1 MSTPAISVLFGARV
15 RGLLCGA
22 AVAVYCVFVVAPACR
37 NPNTNG
43 FAAYYTISRIFLET
57 PRELRR
63 AYDDPWFQERI
74 DTFGFARVRDVY
86 FQPPTMSL
94 MLAPLAW
101 MSAGRA
107 RIGWIICSVAFWWS
121 GVALLVKALARNAGR
136 SVAPWLRL
144 VALTTLYIPLADNFR
159 QGQGYALLF
168 LLLCALLYFAQHPNP
183 RRAWLAGVPLGFML
197 VLKMAGVWFW
207 PFLLAARRWGIL
219 SAAAV
224 TALAVTIFALP
235 AVDGDAWRRYLHDLP
250 RLSSDPVRYV
260 TGYQTVSS
268 LTGHLFVFDSRWNP
282 APVAN
287 HPRIA
292 IGLALFVTAV
302 ALIVSAWLQRLASDD
317 RDARALSW
325 GLLTALCVSLA
336 PVAESYHYLLVLPA
350 VIVALWWATEKGVS
364 RLSWAFLLFA
374 ILLLITP
381 VRVYDSRHFQAGSR
395 ALLAY
400 PRLYGAF
407 ALWGWLACALCQYKQ
422 HPQAA
427 SVDDVA
433 GARVSGAIDAADNLE
448 RGRTYLHTELA
459 QDANAAEVGARRH
472 IVRNG

>member
-1 MSTPAISVLFGARV
+1 MVYGVL
-15 RGLLCGA
+15 
-22 AVAVYCVFVVAPACR
+22 VVAPACR
-37 NPNTNG
+37 EPNTNG
-43 FAAYYTISRIFLET
+43 FVAYYTASRIVLET
-57 PRELRR
+57 PRELKR
-63 AYDDPWFQERI
+63 AFDAPWFQERI

-121 GVALLVKALARNAGR
+121 GVALLVKALARTGGGL
-136 SVAPWLRL
+136 VAPGLRV
-144 VALTTLYIPLADNFR
+144 VALTTAYIPLADNFSR
-159 QGQGYALLF
+159 GQGYVLLF
-168 LLLCALLYFAQHPNP
+168 FLLCAVIYLAQHPNP
-183 RRAWLAGVPLGFML
+183 RRTWLAGVPLGFML

-235 AVDGDAWRRYLHDLP
+235 AVDGDAWRRYFRELP
-250 RLSSDPVRYV
+250 RVASDPVRYV
-260 TGYQTVSS
+260 TGYQTVTS
-268 LTGHLFVFDSRWNP
+268 LTGHLFVFDARWNP
-282 APVAN
+282 TPVTN
-287 HPRIA
+287 HPRIST
-292 IGLALFVTAV
+292 GVMLLVTAV
-302 ALIVSAWLQRLASDD
+302 ALIVSARMQRLASED

-336 PVAESYHYLLVLPA
+336 PIAESYHYVLVLPA
-350 VIVALWWATEKGVS
+350 VIVALWWATERGVS
-364 RLSWAFLLFA
+364 RISWALLLFA

-381 VRVYDSRHFQAGSR
+381 IEVYDSRDHQAGWL

-407 ALWGWLACALCQYKQ
+407 GLWAWLARALSQYEANQPPHSSKQ
-422 HPQAA
+422 AC
-427 SVDDVA
+427 SF
-433 GARVSGAIDAADNLE
+433 S
-448 RGRTYLHTELA
+448 
-459 QDANAAEVGARRH
+459 
-472 IVRNG
+472 